1 MRKAALRLPVF
12 TTAVVSAIAL
22 AGSSAAG
29 ATDPIPLQLQG
40 QWAIPTPSQG
50 GTEYLKLEDSHFE
63 FSHHNPSTGT
73 AKGQLSVSG
82 NTITFYSS
90 NQCTG
95 TGTYDWSLS
104 DGGLTFVQAPG
115 SSDPCQREAVLTS
128 GTWTLR

>member
-1 MRKAALRLPVF
+1 MRATAFGIGVMIMIFSGARRFGLLSQRPLRRAASSVAMRKAALRLPVF

-73 AKGQLSVSG
+73 AKGQVSVSG
-82 NTITFYSS
+82 NTITFG
-90 NQCTG
+90 N
-95 TGTYDWSLS
+95 
-104 DGGLTFVQAPG
+104 G
-115 SSDPCQREAVLTS
+115 SGDTVP
-128 GTWTLR
+128 